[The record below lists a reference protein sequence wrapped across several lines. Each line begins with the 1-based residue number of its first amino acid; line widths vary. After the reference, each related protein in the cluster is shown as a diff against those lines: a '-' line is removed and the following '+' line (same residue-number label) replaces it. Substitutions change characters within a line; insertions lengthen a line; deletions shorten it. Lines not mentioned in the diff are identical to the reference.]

1 MFDSPPVFAWVLPVI
16 VRLQPGKEETFSP
29 CHGHVFFVFPTWST
43 FEASSNDEGTWWEG
57 PGQAGQGQGQGQE
70 QDKGKGKGSGA
81 GVGRTYANPGR
92 PKSFQPTQQDRQ
104 QTGDIA
110 EYFRRTQNT
119 PRPEAR
125 VFAGA
130 QMRGGLEAS
139 RPRASPAT
147 DAAPNASRPLAS
159 PATDAAP
166 NSEILADFLAEYGSG
181 SEDADPSHPDEGLD
195 VIDVDQEASQ
205 AADSRMKELRKK
217 WTAHVKKT
225 QQGKDREEV
234 QLPDPLIEKL
244 ETMIKNKSKR
254 AKNVRISWSLED
266 KRTVLAVFKVL
277 NRK

>member
-1 MFDSPPVFAWVLPVI
+1 MKGLGG
-16 VRLQPGKEETFSP
+16 R
-29 CHGHVFFVFPTWST
+29 
-43 FEASSNDEGTWWEG
+43 
-57 PGQAGQGQGQGQE
+57 GQGKPGRGKGKG
-70 QDKGKGKGSGA
+70 KGKGKGSGA
-81 GVGRTYANPGR
+81 GVGSTYANPGR

-104 QTGDIA
+104 RTGNIA
-110 EYFRRTQNT
+110 EYFRRTENT

-125 VFAGA
+125 AFASA

-139 RPRASPAT
+139 RPRVSPAT
-147 DAAPNASRPLAS
+147 DVTGHSTEVLDV
-159 PATDAAP
+159 DAAP
-166 NSEILADFLAEYGSG
+166 NSEILAGFLAEYGSG
-181 SEDADPSHPDEGLD
+181 SEDAGPSHPDDGPD

-244 ETMIKNKSKR
+244 ETIIKSMSKR
-254 AKNVRISWSLED
+254 AKNARTSWSLED